1 MLLCATVALFSLL
14 PSVAQ
19 AQETA
24 GICDRTEA
32 VQRAL
37 LSQIW
42 PRGTAC
48 STVTSAQLRAITLL
62 IITGETSLSL
72 DADDFSGL
80 TGLRFL
86 IFRNNGTITLPSGV
100 FARLIDLGWLSFNS
114 SSLPT
119 LSSGVFEGLSGL
131 EGLALIGNS
140 LPTLSSGIFDELT
153 GLETLSIK
161 HSSITTLPSG
171 VFAGLSSL
179 EELDLRNNSLPTLSS
194 GVFAGLTG
202 LETLRLNN
210 SNITTLSSGVFAG
223 LSGLETLN
231 LYDNDIT
238 TLSSGV
244 FAGLTG
250 LETLNLY
257 DNNIT
262 TLSSGVFAGLTGL
275 ETLRLDS
282 NDITAL
288 SSDTFTGLTNLD
300 LLYLNSNDITT
311 LSSGVF
317 AGLTRLRDLSLGD
330 NRITTLRPGVFAEL
344 TRLEALRFY
353 GNSIATLPSGVFDDL
368 TALTYLNLVGNRI
381 TTLSPRMFDA
391 LSALRY
397 LDLRDNGITT
407 LPRDLFANVGSQRLN
422 IFRLE
427 GNPGVPFVIPLRYE
441 RTDNKDFRA
450 PGPTATINI
459 SSPLSP
465 SLVPANSVRARL
477 ALNGGQL
484 SAPSTV
490 ALDTPFTV
498 TQAGGVPSVLSLTL
512 AASPPARDGWVI
524 GVPSDISIF
533 PESGGN
539 SQPTVAPITV
549 APTIRGTTT
558 VPQTLTV
565 ATDSIADI
573 DRLGGFSYQWQRST
587 DASFTRPV
595 DISGATS
602 DTYVLDD
609 ADVGKY
615 LRVLV
620 SFTDRRSIDEVLT
633 SVPTAQI
640 SARPTAGICGRTE
653 AVQRA
658 LLSKIRLRGTVSG
671 CSTVTSTQ
679 LRTITILSIGGETS
693 LSLATDDFAGLTKL
707 RELFLAEN
715 GLTTLPSGIFAGLTG
730 LVSLNLYGNSLT
742 TLPSGIFIELT
753 QLRRLVLSS
762 NEINL
767 SDGIFAGLTVLREL
781 SLGRNNITTLPSG
794 IFAGLTKLEELHLGG
809 NNITALPSGIFAGL
823 TKLRQLTLS
832 YNSITTLPSGVFAG
846 LTRLEELL
854 LHSNSIA
861 TLPSGTFTGLTQ
873 LKELTLGSN
882 GIATLPSGI
891 FTGLTELWQLS
902 FRGNNITTLPS
913 GVFAGLAALRK
924 LYIDSNGITNLP
936 SGTFAG
942 LTELRELYLGANN
955 ITNLPSGTFAGLTQL
970 RKLTLSYNSIT
981 NPPVGIFDDLS
992 ALTNLELVSNRITAL
1007 PEGLFINLKNLNRLD
1022 LLRNPG
1028 APFTIP
1034 LRYERTD
1041 NSDFRAPGP
1050 TATIKISSPLS
1061 SSLVPPDSVRA
1072 RLALI
1077 GGELSARFTVAL
1089 DTPFTV
1095 TQDGS
1100 LPSELTMTLAASP
1113 PARDGWVIGLP
1124 DDIAIFPESEGN
1136 SQPTGTLAIDG
1147 TTTVPQALTA
1157 VTDSIADEDGLG
1169 DFSYQWQR
1177 SSDEAF
1183 SRTPI
1188 DITGATSTTYVLT
1201 DADAGKYLRVVV
1213 SFTDGRDTDEVLT
1226 SAATVSIVARPT
1238 AGICGRAEAIQH
1250 ALLAAIGL
1258 HISTHCSVVTSAQ
1271 LSRVT
1276 TLLVNHGGLT
1286 ALTAADLAGLTGLKS
1301 LDVGRNAI
1309 TSLPVGL
1316 FAGLPELKN
1325 LYFYANDI
1333 TELSVGLFAGLTK
1346 LELLSFNHNAITKLP
1361 VGLFAGLTKLELLS
1375 FENNDIAEL
1384 PVGLFAGLNELRYLR
1399 VNDNSLTELQAGLFA
1414 GLTKLETLYLQGYS
1428 FPTLPAGIF
1437 AGLNSLSE
1445 LYLSGAGYSIPTELP
1460 AGLFAGLNSLSK
1472 LYLFSRGLSELP
1484 AGLFDGLTALNLLS
1498 LSDNPLSSLTGR
1510 HFRDL
1515 TGLVTLS
1522 LHGSLGRSDE
1532 LPSDLFAHTTRLEFL
1547 GIGYSAIS
1555 SFPADLF
1562 EPLGHLKELDLSHNP
1577 WLSSLAATQFQTNTA
1592 LNILRLNNSGYTSL
1606 PDGLFASLA
1615 NLTELSTL
1623 DLFST
1628 PGAPYT
1634 IPLRYERT
1642 DTGDFGAP
1650 GPTATINLPSP
1661 LSSFLL
1667 PSNAITANLV
1677 LDSGQLSVA
1686 TTTLGTP
1693 FEVTQAGS
1701 GPSVLSLT
1709 LAASPPA
1716 GNGWVIGVPDDITIF
1731 PESEG
1736 NSQPTGTIA
1745 IDGTTTV
1752 PQTLTAITDSI
1763 ADTDGLGD
1771 FSYQW
1776 QRSTDADFTS
1786 SVGIGEATSS
1796 TYALDDADAG
1806 MYIRVVVSFT
1816 DGRDTDE
1823 VLTSA
1828 VTAQIAARL
1837 PVGICERTEAVQRAL
1852 LVAIGRAA
1860 VCSTVTSV
1868 QLGAISWLTIT
1879 EEASLSLAVGD
1890 FAGLT
1895 GLTHLDLNG
1904 NGITTL
1910 PSGVF
1915 ADLTQ
1920 LNRLHLNDNV
1930 ITTLPSGIFAELTEL
1945 EALHLRENSITELP
1959 SDIFAGLTKLDLL
1972 DLYNNDI
1979 TALPSGVFTGLTEL
1993 ETLHLRENSVTELPS
2008 DIFAGLTKLDLL
2020 DLDNNDITALPSGVF
2035 TGLTELRALRLGYNS
2050 ITTLPDGIF
2059 AGLADLRTLDLRRND
2074 ITGLPDGIFENLTD
2088 LRVLSLN
2095 GNDITGLA
2103 DGIFA
2108 DLTKLRVLSLSNN
2121 DITGLSNG
2129 IFDELTGLEQLYLQN
2144 NEIARLP
2151 AGLLASQTNLRTLDL
2166 KGNPGTPFTI
2176 PLRYERT
2183 DSKDFRAPG
2192 PTATIKISSPL
2203 SSSLVPPDSVRAR
2216 LALIGGELSAR
2227 FTVALDTPFTVTQ
2240 DGSLPSELS
2249 MTLVASPPAQDGWR
2263 IGVPNDI
2270 TIFPE
2275 PEGNSPAT
2283 GEITIAG
2290 TTTVPQTLTAV
2301 TGGIADEDSLGD
2313 FSYQWQRST
2322 DAGFTS
2328 SADISG
2334 ATGSTYALDDADAGK
2349 YLRVVVSFTDGRD
2362 TDEVLT
2368 SATTAQISAR
2378 QVAGIC
2384 GRTEAVQR
2392 ALLSKIWP
2400 QGTACS
2406 AVTSAQLGAITRV
2419 TITGETSLSLA
2430 VGDFAGLTGLTR
2442 LDLNGNGITTLPS
2455 GVFADLTQLNRLH
2468 LNDNVITTLPSGIFA
2483 GLTQLN
2489 RLHLN
2494 DNAITTLPSGIFAGL
2509 TQLNR
2514 LHLNDNAITTLPSG
2528 IFAGLTQLNRLY
2540 LNDNVITTLPSGI
2553 FAGLTQLNRLH
2564 LNDNAI
2570 TTLPSGIF
2578 AGLTGLTHLKIDG
2591 NGITTLPPRVFVGL
2605 ARLGYLNLT
2614 DNSITNLPPEIF
2626 AGLTGLENLSFSYN
2640 DIISLPP
2647 GIFAGLTSLDR
2658 LFFTNNDITS
2668 LPSGIFAGL
2677 AKLTFLT
2684 LAYNDIINLPSGIF
2698 DGLTALTTLHLN
2710 NNNITTLPE
2719 GVFASMADLSSLSLY
2734 QNLGAPFTIPLR
2746 YERTDNSDFRAPG
2759 PTATISFS
2767 SPLSSS
2773 LVPPNSVRARL
2784 ALDRGQLS
2792 ASSTVALDT
2801 PFTVT
2806 QDGSLPSELSMTLVA
2821 SPPAQDGWRVGVP
2834 NDITIFPEPEGNSPA
2849 TGEITIAGTTTV
2861 PQTLTAVTGGIADED
2876 SLGDFSYQW
2885 QRSTDAGFTS
2895 SADIS
2900 GATGSTY
2907 ALDDADAGKYLRVVV
2922 SFTDGRDTDEVLTS
2936 ATTAQISARQV
2947 AGICG
2952 RTEAVQ
2958 RALLSKIRPQ
2968 GTACSAVTSAQ
2979 LGAITTLRIEG
2990 ETSLSLAAGDFAGL
3004 TRLITLD
3011 LFRNTAITLPVGVF
3025 AGLTELLNLDLRDNG
3040 ITTLPSGIFAGLTRL
3055 RLLNFRG
3062 NDITTL
3068 PVGVFAGLTELL
3080 NLDLR
3085 DNGITTLP
3093 SGIFA
3098 GLTRLRLLNF
3108 RGNDITTLPS
3118 GIFAGL
3124 TGLEN
3129 LYLTSN
3135 SITTLPLGIFAGLTR
3150 LTHLDLEGNGI
3161 ITLSSGIFAGLTGL
3175 LNLDLRGNDITTLP
3189 SGIFAGLTRL
3199 RNLVL
3204 NDNDITTLPSGIFAG
3219 LTRLRILR
3227 LDGND
3232 LTTLPSGI
3240 FAGLAELEM
3249 LALSGNGISNLL
3261 SGMFAGLT
3269 GLRVLLLDGNGITNL
3284 SATVFD
3290 NLTELEG
3297 LILSYNSII
3306 TLPSGVFAGLARL
3319 RDLYLQDNDIPTLPE
3334 GLFANMTNLISLRLD
3349 GNPGAPFAIPLRYGR
3364 VDNSDFRAP
3373 GPTAEIR
3380 LSFPLS
3386 SSLVPPSSVTASLTL
3401 NAGQL
3406 SPSSVIL
3413 GSSFTVTQEGATPAV
3428 LSSTLAGN
3436 LQPVV
3441 PYRSGGWR
3449 IVPPSDITIFPEGNR
3464 PATGEIT
3471 ISGTTT
3477 VPQTLTAET
3486 DSIADEDG
3494 LSSFNYQWQR
3504 STDAGF
3510 TSSVN
3515 ISEATGST
3523 YALDDADAGKYLR
3536 VVVSFTDERGADETL
3551 TSAATAQITERPNRP
3566 ATGEITISGTTT
3578 VPQTLTAK
3586 TGSIADEDG
3595 LGSFSYQWQRST
3607 DADFTSSVDISEATG
3622 NTYVLDDADAGKYL
3636 RVAVSFTDERGAD
3649 ETLTSAV
3656 TAQITERPN
3665 RPATG
3670 EITIAGTTT
3679 VPQTLTAETGGIADE
3694 DGLGDFSYQWQR
3706 STAADFTNPVEI
3718 SDATGSTYALDDADA
3733 GKYLRVVVSF
3743 TDERDADETLTSV
3756 VTAQI
3761 AERSNRPATGE
3772 ITIAGTTTVPQTL
3785 TAETDSIADEDGL
3798 SSFNYQW
3805 QRSTDAGFTSSVDIN
3820 GATSNTYKLDVA
3832 DDAKYLR
3839 VIVSFTDKRGAY
3851 EVFISAATAR
3861 ISAQPNRPATGK
3873 ITIAGTTTVPQL
3885 LTAETGSIAD
3895 EDGLG
3900 DFSYQWQRSSDESFT
3915 SPVEASDVTGSTYA
3929 LDDADAGKY
3938 LRVVVSFTDKRGA
3951 DETFTSVATAQIAER
3966 PNRPATGKITI
3977 SGTTTVPQTLTAET
3991 DSIADEDGLGSFNYQ
4006 WQRSTDAGFT
4016 SSVNISEATGSTYA
4030 LDDADAGK
4038 YLRVVVSFTDERDA
4052 DETLTSV
4059 VTAQI
4064 AERPNRPATGKITIS
4079 GTTTVPQTLTA
4090 ETGSIADE
4098 DGLGDFSYQWQRSS
4112 DESFTSPVET
4122 SDVTGSTYALDDAD
4136 AGKYLRVVVS
4146 FTDERDADETLTSV
4160 VTAQIAERPNRPAT
4174 GKITI
4179 AGTTT
4184 VPQLLTAET
4193 GSIADEDGLGDFSY
4207 QWQRSSDES
4216 FTSPVEASDVTGSTY
4231 ALDDADAG
4239 KYLRVVVSFTDKRG
4253 ADETFTSVATAQIA
4267 ERPNRPA
4274 TGEIT
4279 ISGTTTVPQTLTAE
4293 TDSIA
4298 DEDGLGSF
4306 NYQWQRS
4313 TAADFTNPVE
4323 ISDATGS
4330 TYALDDADAGKYLR
4344 VVVSFT
4350 DKRGAY
4356 EVLTSVATAQ
4366 ITERLNRPATGKII
4380 IAGTSTV
4387 PQRLTA
4393 ETGSVADKDGLG
4405 SFIFQWQRS
4414 TDADFASPVVNIIE
4428 ATGSAYALDDADAG
4442 KYLRVVVSFTD
4453 ERGADET
4460 LTSVATAQIAERPNR
4475 PATGEITIAGTTT
4488 VPQTLTA
4495 ETDSIADEDGLGSF
4509 NYQWQRSTDAGF
4521 TSSVNISEATGS
4533 TYALDDA
4540 DAGKYLRVVVSF
4552 TDERDADETL
4562 TSVVTAQI
4570 AERPNRPA
4578 TGKITISGTTTVP
4591 QLLTAETGSIADED
4605 GLGSFSYQW
4614 QRSTDAD
4621 FTSAINISNATSNTY
4636 ALDDADA
4643 GKYLRVVV
4651 SFTDKRGNEESIT
4664 SSVTAQISARPNS
4677 PATGTITVAGT
4688 PTVPQTLSAKAH
4700 SIADADNL
4708 AEPFAPTYR
4717 WQRSTDADFT
4727 NPVDIS
4733 GVTGRTYDLTD
4744 ADAGQYLRVIVGFAD
4759 KRGNEESLTSSVTA
4773 QISAQPNRPAT
4784 GTITVDGTPTVP
4796 QTLSVKAHNIADADN
4811 LAEPFAPTY
4820 RWQRSTDADFTNPV
4834 DISGVTGRTYDL
4846 TDADAGQYLRVIVGF
4861 ADKRGNEESLTSS
4874 VTAQISARP
4883 NNPATGTIT
4892 VDGTPTV
4899 PQTLS
4904 AKAHNIADADD
4915 LAEPF
4920 APTYR
4925 WQRSTDADF
4934 TNPVDI
4940 SGVTGRTYDLTD
4952 ADAGQYLRVIVGFAD
4967 KRGNEESLTSS
4978 VTAQISA
4985 RPNNPATGTITVDG
4999 TPTVPQTLTAKA
5011 HNIADADDLAE
5022 PFAPTY
5028 RWQRSTDAVFTNP
5041 VDISEVT
5048 GRTYDLTDADAGQ
5061 YLRVIV
5067 GFADKR
5073 GNEESLTSSV
5083 TAQIAARP
5091 NNPATG
5097 TITVAGTARVD
5108 EKLTVS
5114 IDTIADDDG
5123 LPESFEPTYQWQR
5136 SANADFS
5143 GTPTDIPDATGESY
5157 ILVSADVGNYI
5168 RVVVNFTDNLG
5179 FSESV
5184 ASKATEQIS
5193 AHPNTGA
5200 TGTPLI
5206 AGTPVSGQT
5215 LTADASGVSDVDGLG
5230 RFSYQWHRGT
5240 TPDFTP
5246 SERTR
5251 MATGQSYELQDED
5264 VGGYALVMVSFTD
5277 NKGNVEEM
5285 PSLATEQIRAAMF
5298 TAHTMKSMTAVTDLS
5313 MAIELTRAVKS
5324 NIDSP
5329 SKGLRIDG
5337 QSAGSRLRSALQSL
5351 VPRGGAQGYCARNEV
5366 STYDNLL
5373 GSSGISAGPC
5383 VSLDQEELMLRLRQA
5398 LEVEDISLG
5407 LSGDG
5412 SGPNLW
5418 LHATAFDVAG
5428 SPLIDDSTL
5437 GYSDGSGTLAY
5448 LGLTLPATDNFKYG
5462 FTFGQSNTSLDL
5474 ALVAGGAQNDGVYRR
5489 LSFFSSF
5496 LDYRLGNSAEYHVS
5510 AVFGVGAGYTDF
5522 KVESDS
5528 GSDRLT
5534 GSAVSSLSF
5543 ATLNFGREFQLG
5555 ERSNL
5560 TPSFQFTASSSS
5572 TEKAIL
5578 TGDGDDLVM
5587 PRVSSEATEFSLN
5600 LDATF
5605 KSLSGGQQLV
5615 IGGAVR
5621 SGTGDLEYSGVAD
5634 LLVRYQSQRF
5644 SAQLQ
5649 QQINGGE
5656 NERNSYSLE
5665 YAVLTPTIDP
5675 AALSK
5680 LGLTIGTD
5688 YSRTIYYGESG
5699 DALDVG
5705 PLSLGYFGRLNYS
5718 FGKKDVAGSGTLGTR
5733 LRLNQSGEVSA
5744 DINFNIDF

>member
-19 AQETA
+19 AQTTA
-24 GICDRTEA
+24 GICDRTPA

-37 LSQIW
+37 LGEIR
-42 PRGTAC
+42 PRGTVC
-48 STVTSAQLRAITLL
+48 SAVTSEQLSAIT
-62 IITGETSLSL
+62 
-72 DADDFSGL
+72 
-80 TGLRFL
+80 R
-86 IFRNNGTITLPSGV
+86 
-100 FARLIDLGWLSFNS
+100 
-114 SSLPT
+114 
-119 LSSGVFEGLSGL
+119 
-131 EGLALIGNS
+131 
-140 LPTLSSGIFDELT
+140 
-153 GLETLSIK
+153 
-161 HSSITTLPSG
+161 
-171 VFAGLSSL
+171 
-179 EELDLRNNSLPTLSS
+179 LDLRGEISLDLAT
-194 GVFAGLTG
+194 GDFAGLTG
-202 LETLRLNN
+202 LERLD
-210 SNITTLSSGVFAG
+210 LSGTGIIELPAGIFAG
-223 LSGLETLN
+223 LAELEA
-231 LYDNDIT
+231 LYIGGNKIT
-238 TLSSGV
+238 ELPTGV
-244 FAGLTG
+244 FAGLTE
-250 LETLNLY
+250 LAFLNL
-257 DNNIT
+257 NGNKIT
-262 TLSSGVFAGLTGL
+262 ELPTGVFAGLTELAFLNLNG
-275 ETLRLDS
+275 
-282 NDITAL
+282 NDITELTAGL
-288 SSDTFTGLTNLD
+288 FAGLTKLRVLTLAANSITNLPAGIFAGLTSLERLD
-300 LLYLNSNDITT
+300 PGNNGITDFPA
-311 LSSGVF
+311 GIF
-317 AGLTRLRDLSLGD
+317 AGLTRLKSLSIGM
-330 NRITTLRPGVFAEL
+330 NGITNLPVTVFDGL
-344 TRLEALRFY
+344 TRLESLSLTQNSLASLTHRHLR
-353 GNSIATLPSGVFDDL
+353 DL
-368 TALTYLNLVGNRI
+368 TAL
-381 TTLSPRMFDA
+381 
-391 LSALRY
+391 RY
-397 LDLRDNGITT
+397 LRMSSSLASGVV
-407 LPRDLFANVGSQRLN
+407 LPSDLFASTTRLVSLNMGGNFPASGSTSSLPASLFAPLVNLRTLEMGSNRGLTSLAATQFQTNTALNELTLSYWGLTSLPDGVFANLKNLNRLDLL
-422 IFRLE
+422 R
-427 GNPGVPFVIPLRYE
+427 NPGVPFALPLRYE
-441 RTDNKDFRA
+441 RTDSSNFRA
-450 PGPTATINI
+450 PGPTATIKI
-459 SSPLSP
+459 SSPLSS
-465 SLVPANSVRARL
+465 SLVPRNSVRARL
-477 ALNGGQL
+477 AMNGGQL

-498 TQAGGVPSVLSLTL
+498 TQDGSLPSTLSLTL
-512 AASPPARDGWVI
+512 VSSPSVGKGWHI
-524 GVPSDISIF
+524 AVPDDITIF
-533 PESGGN
+533 PEPEGN
-539 SQPTVAPITV
+539 SQSTGMPLIT
-549 APTIRGTTT
+549 GTTT
-558 VPQTLTV
+558 VPRTLTAV
-565 ATDSIADI
+565 VSHIGGAGG
-573 DRLGGFSYQWQRST
+573 LGRSVSFQWQRST
-587 DASFTRPV
+587 DADFTRPA
-595 DISGATS
+595 DIRDATGS
-602 DTYVLDD
+602 TYALDD
-609 ADVGKY
+609 ADASMY
-615 LRVLV
+615 LRVVV
-620 SFTDRRSIDEVLT
+620 SFTDGRDTDEVLT
-633 SVPTAQI
+633 SGATAQI
-640 SARPTAGICGRTE
+640 SARQAVGICERTE

-658 LLSKIRLRGTVSG
+658 LLAAMRPNTV
-671 CSTVTSTQ
+671 CSTVTSDQ
-679 LRTITILSIGGETS
+679 LGVVTRLTIIGETS
-693 LSLATDDFAGLTKL
+693 LSLAVGDFAGLTRLITLELL
-707 RELFLAEN
+707 RNTAITLPAGVFAGLTELLNLDLRDNGITTLPSGIFASLTRLRNLDLAQN
-715 GLTTLPSGIFAGLTG
+715 SIATLPSGVFTGLTRLDSLYLTGNSITTLPSGIFAGLARLRVMRLTGNSAITTLPSGIFAGLTG
-730 LVSLNLYGNSLT
+730 LRTLDLYNNSITNLPL
-742 TLPSGIFIELT
+742 
-753 QLRRLVLSS
+753 
-762 NEINL
+762 
-767 SDGIFAGLTVLREL
+767 GIFAGLTGLENL
-781 SLGRNNITTLPSG
+781 TLYNNSITNLPLG
-794 IFAGLTKLEELHLGG
+794 IFAGLPALTYLSLSSNG
-809 NNITALPSGIFAGL
+809 ITD
-823 TKLRQLTLS
+823 
-832 YNSITTLPSGVFAG
+832 LPSGVFAG
-846 LTRLEELL
+846 LTRLERLFL
-854 LHSNSIA
+854 YDNDITDLRSA
-861 TLPSGTFTGLTQ
+861 MFDDLPTLTHLV
-873 LKELTLGSN
+873 L
-882 GIATLPSGI
+882 
-891 FTGLTELWQLS
+891 
-902 FRGNNITTLPS
+902 RG
-913 GVFAGLAALRK
+913 
-924 LYIDSNGITNLP
+924 
-936 SGTFAG
+936 
-942 LTELRELYLGANN
+942 
-955 ITNLPSGTFAGLTQL
+955 
-970 RKLTLSYNSIT
+970 NSIT
-981 NPPVGIFDDLS
+981 N
-992 ALTNLELVSNRITAL
+992 L
-1007 PEGLFINLKNLNRLD
+1007 PEGLFVNLKNLTRLD

-1124 DDIAIFPESEGN
+1124 ADIAIFPEPEGN
-1136 SQPTGTLAIDG
+1136 SQPTGTITIAG
-1147 TTTVPQALTA
+1147 TTTVPQTLTA
-1157 VTDSIADEDGLG
+1157 ETSSIADEDGLG

-1177 SSDEAF
+1177 MQRIMDTNVVSVV
-1183 SRTPI
+1183 
-1188 DITGATSTTYVLT
+1188 DISGATDGTYELT
-1201 DADAGKYLRVVV
+1201 DADAGKHLRVVV
-1213 SFTDGRDTDEVLT
+1213 SFTDRRGTDEVLA
-1226 SAATVSIVARPT
+1226 SAATVPIVARPT
-1238 AGICGRAEAIQH
+1238 AGICGRAEAVQR

-1258 HISTHCSVVTSAQ
+1258 HSTHCFFVTSAQ
-1271 LSRVT
+1271 LSAVVT
-1276 TLLVNHGGLT
+1276 LVVRDEGLT
-1286 ALTAADLAGLTGLKS
+1286 ALTAADLAGLTGLSS

-1316 FAGLPELKN
+1316 FSGLTELKN
-1325 LYFYANDI
+1325 LHFYANDI
-1333 TELSVGLFAGLTK
+1333 TELPDGLFSGLTK
-1346 LELLSFNHNAITKLP
+1346 LKILGLGYNDITELPDGLLS
-1361 VGLFAGLTKLELLS
+1361 GSTKLEILDIS
-1375 FENNDIAEL
+1375 HNDI
-1384 PVGLFAGLNELRYLR
+1384 
-1399 VNDNSLTELQAGLFA
+1399 
-1414 GLTKLETLYLQGYS
+1414 
-1428 FPTLPAGIF
+1428 
-1437 AGLNSLSE
+1437 
-1445 LYLSGAGYSIPTELP
+1445 TELP
-1460 AGLFAGLNSLSK
+1460 AGLFSGLTKLKSLYMHSNSLSTLPAGIFSESNK
-1472 LYLFSRGLSELP
+1472 LNTLVLSENRLTELP
-1484 AGLFDGLTALNLLS
+1484 ARVFDGLTELQWLRLATNSLNS
-1498 LSDNPLSSLTGR
+1498 MTHR
-1510 HFRDL
+1510 HLRDL
-1515 TGLVTLS
+1515 TGLITLS
-1522 LHGSLGRSDE
+1522 LHRALAPSVV
-1532 LPSDLFAHTTRLEFL
+1532 LPSDLFVSNTRIQTLDLHDNFP
-1547 GIGYSAIS
+1547 IGS
-1555 SFPADLF
+1555 STSSLPVDLF
-1562 EPLGHLKELDLSHNP
+1562 TPLVQLEELNLRQNYG
-1577 WLSSLAATQFQTNTA
+1577 LSSLAATQFQTNTA
-1592 LNILRLNNSGYTSL
+1592 LTSLDLSNSGLASL
-1606 PDGLFASLA
+1606 PDGLFA
-1615 NLTELSTL
+1615 
-1623 DLFST
+1623 
-1628 PGAPYT
+1628 
-1634 IPLRYERT
+1634 
-1642 DTGDFGAP
+1642 
-1650 GPTATINLPSP
+1650 
-1661 LSSFLL
+1661 
-1667 PSNAITANLV
+1667 
-1677 LDSGQLSVA
+1677 
-1686 TTTLGTP
+1686 
-1693 FEVTQAGS
+1693 
-1701 GPSVLSLT
+1701 
-1709 LAASPPA
+1709 
-1716 GNGWVIGVPDDITIF
+1716 
-1731 PESEG
+1731 
-1736 NSQPTGTIA
+1736 
-1745 IDGTTTV
+1745 
-1752 PQTLTAITDSI
+1752 
-1763 ADTDGLGD
+1763 
-1771 FSYQW
+1771 
-1776 QRSTDADFTS
+1776 
-1786 SVGIGEATSS
+1786 
-1796 TYALDDADAG
+1796 
-1806 MYIRVVVSFT
+1806 
-1816 DGRDTDE
+1816 
-1823 VLTSA
+1823 
-1828 VTAQIAARL
+1828 
-1837 PVGICERTEAVQRAL
+1837 
-1852 LVAIGRAA
+1852 
-1860 VCSTVTSV
+1860 
-1868 QLGAISWLTIT
+1868 
-1879 EEASLSLAVGD
+1879 
-1890 FAGLT
+1890 
-1895 GLTHLDLNG
+1895 
-1904 NGITTL
+1904 GIT
-1910 PSGVF
+1910 
-1915 ADLTQ
+1915 
-1920 LNRLHLNDNV
+1920 
-1930 ITTLPSGIFAELTEL
+1930 
-1945 EALHLRENSITELP
+1945 
-1959 SDIFAGLTKLDLL
+1959 
-1972 DLYNNDI
+1972 
-1979 TALPSGVFTGLTEL
+1979 
-1993 ETLHLRENSVTELPS
+1993 
-2008 DIFAGLTKLDLL
+2008 
-2020 DLDNNDITALPSGVF
+2020 
-2035 TGLTELRALRLGYNS
+2035 
-2050 ITTLPDGIF
+2050 
-2059 AGLADLRTLDLRRND
+2059 
-2074 ITGLPDGIFENLTD
+2074 NL
-2088 LRVLSLN
+2088 SY
-2095 GNDITGLA
+2095 
-2103 DGIFA
+2103 
-2108 DLTKLRVLSLSNN
+2108 
-2121 DITGLSNG
+2121 
-2129 IFDELTGLEQLYLQN
+2129 LYLQ
-2144 NEIARLP
+2144 
-2151 AGLLASQTNLRTLDL
+2151 S
-2166 KGNPGTPFTI
+2166 NPGSPFTI

-2183 DSKDFRAPG
+2183 DNSDFRAPG
-2192 PTATIKISSPL
+2192 PTATIKISSPF
-2203 SSSLVPPDSVRAR
+2203 SSSLVPPNSVRAR
-2216 LALIGGELSAR
+2216 LALNGGQLSAPS
-2227 FTVALDTPFTVTQ
+2227 TVAVDTPFTVTQ

-2270 TIFPE
+2270 IIFPE

-3471 ISGTTT
+3471 I
-3477 VPQTLTAET
+3477 A
-3486 DSIADEDG
+3486 
-3494 LSSFNYQWQR
+3494 
-3504 STDAGF
+3504 
-3510 TSSVN
+3510 
-3515 ISEATGST
+3515 
-3523 YALDDADAGKYLR
+3523 
-3536 VVVSFTDERGADETL
+3536 
-3551 TSAATAQITERPNRP
+3551 
-3566 ATGEITISGTTT
+3566 
-3578 VPQTLTAK
+3578 
-3586 TGSIADEDG
+3586 
-3595 LGSFSYQWQRST
+3595 
-3607 DADFTSSVDISEATG
+3607 
-3622 NTYVLDDADAGKYL
+3622 
-3636 RVAVSFTDERGAD
+3636 
-3649 ETLTSAV
+3649 
-3656 TAQITERPN
+3656 
-3665 RPATG
+3665 
-3670 EITIAGTTT
+3670 
-3679 VPQTLTAETGGIADE
+3679 
-3694 DGLGDFSYQWQR
+3694 
-3706 STAADFTNPVEI
+3706 
-3718 SDATGSTYALDDADA
+3718 
-3733 GKYLRVVVSF
+3733 
-3743 TDERDADETLTSV
+3743 
-3756 VTAQI
+3756 
-3761 AERSNRPATGE
+3761 
-3772 ITIAGTTTVPQTL
+3772 
-3785 TAETDSIADEDGL
+3785 
-3798 SSFNYQW
+3798 
-3805 QRSTDAGFTSSVDIN
+3805 
-3820 GATSNTYKLDVA
+3820 
-3832 DDAKYLR
+3832 
-3839 VIVSFTDKRGAY
+3839 
-3851 EVFISAATAR
+3851 
-3861 ISAQPNRPATGK
+3861 
-3873 ITIAGTTTVPQL
+3873 
-3885 LTAETGSIAD
+3885 
-3895 EDGLG
+3895 
-3900 DFSYQWQRSSDESFT
+3900 
-3915 SPVEASDVTGSTYA
+3915 
-3929 LDDADAGKY
+3929 
-3938 LRVVVSFTDKRGA
+3938 
-3951 DETFTSVATAQIAER
+3951 
-3966 PNRPATGKITI
+3966 
-3977 SGTTTVPQTLTAET
+3977 GTTTVPQTLTAET

-4038 YLRVVVSFTDERDA
+4038 YLRVVVSFTDGRD
-4052 DETLTSV
+4052 
-4059 VTAQI
+4059 
-4064 AERPNRPATGKITIS
+4064 
-4079 GTTTVPQTLTA
+4079 
-4090 ETGSIADE
+4090 
-4098 DGLGDFSYQWQRSS
+4098 
-4112 DESFTSPVET
+4112 
-4122 SDVTGSTYALDDAD
+4122 
-4136 AGKYLRVVVS
+4136 
-4146 FTDERDADETLTSV
+4146 TD
-4160 VTAQIAERPNRPAT
+4160 
-4174 GKITI
+4174 
-4179 AGTTT
+4179 
-4184 VPQLLTAET
+4184 
-4193 GSIADEDGLGDFSY
+4193 
-4207 QWQRSSDES
+4207 
-4216 FTSPVEASDVTGSTY
+4216 
-4231 ALDDADAG
+4231 
-4239 KYLRVVVSFTDKRG
+4239 
-4253 ADETFTSVATAQIA
+4253 
-4267 ERPNRPA
+4267 
-4274 TGEIT
+4274 
-4279 ISGTTTVPQTLTAE
+4279 
-4293 TDSIA
+4293 
-4298 DEDGLGSF
+4298 
-4306 NYQWQRS
+4306 
-4313 TAADFTNPVE
+4313 
-4323 ISDATGS
+4323 
-4330 TYALDDADAGKYLR
+4330 
-4344 VVVSFT
+4344 
-4350 DKRGAY
+4350 
-4356 EVLTSVATAQ
+4356 EVLTSATTAQ
-4366 ITERLNRPATGKII
+4366 ISARQVAGICGRTEAVQRALLSKIRPQGTACSAVTSNQLRAITNLRIEGETSLSLA
-4380 IAGTSTV
+4380 AGDFAGLT
-4387 PQRLTA
+4387 RLTHLHLDGNGITTLPSGIFA
-4393 ETGSVADKDGLG
+4393 GLTKLWQLYLNNNAITTLPPGVFASLTKVDTLSLNDNDITNLPSEIFAGLTKLRILYLDNNDITTLPSGIFSSLTGLG
-4405 SFIFQWQRS
+4405 SLYLGNNNLTTLPAGIFAGLTRLGGVHLNGNNLTTAPSGIFAGLTRLQILRLNDNDITNLPSGIFAGLTRLRFLNLNGNSITILPLGIFAGLTGLEELDLYSNSITNLSSGVFAGLTRLQILRLNYNDITNLPSGIFAGLTGLEQLFLISNAITSLPSKVFAGLTRLRILRLDGNGLTTLPSGIFAGLTELWSLELKNNKITNPPSGVFDDLPALTSLNLVANGLTTLSPGIFDELSGLERLYLFDNNI
-4414 TDADFASPVVNIIE
+4414 TTLPEGLFASMTDLSTLRLEVNPGAPFAIPLRYGRVDNSDFRASGPTAEIRLSSPFSSSLVPPSSVTANLTLNAGQLSPPSVTLGSSFTVTQEGVTPAVLSSTLAGNIQPVVPYHS
-4428 ATGSAYALDDADAG
+4428 GG
-4442 KYLRVVVSFTD
+4442 WR
-4453 ERGADET
+4453 
-4460 LTSVATAQIAERPNR
+4460 IAPPSDITIFPEGNSPS
-4475 PATGEITIAGTTT
+4475 TGEITIAGTTT

-4578 TGKITISGTTTVP
+4578 TGEITISGTTTVPQTLTAETGGIADEDGLGDFSYQWQRSTAADFTNPVEISDATGSTYALDDADAGKYLRVVVSFTDERDADETLTSVVTAQIAERPNRPATGEITIAGTTTVPQTLTAETDSIADEDGLGSFKFLWQRSTEAGFASSVDINGATSNTYKLDVADDAKYLRVIVSFTDKRGAYEVFISTATARISAQPNRPATGEITIAGTTTVP
-4591 QLLTAETGSIADED
+4591 QLLTAETGNIADED
-4605 GLGSFSYQW
+4605 GLGDFSYQW
-4614 QRSTDAD
+4614 QRSSDES
-4621 FTSAINISNATSNTY
+4621 FTSPVETSDVTGSTY

-4651 SFTDKRGNEESIT
+4651 SFTDKRGADETFTSVATAQIAERPNRPATGEITIAGTTTIPQLLTAETGNIADEDGLGSFKFVWQRSTDAGFTSSVDISEATGSTYALDDADAGKYLRVVVSFTDKRGADETFTSVATAQIAERPNRPATGEITIAGTTTVPQLLTAETGNIADEDGLGSFKFVWQRSTDAGFTSSVDISEATGSTYALDDADAGKYLRVVVSFTDKRGADETFTSVATAQIAERPNRPATGEITIAGTTTIPQLLTAETGNIADEDGLGSFKFVWQRSTDAGFTSSVDISEATGSTYALDDADAGKYLRVVVSFTDKRGAYETFISAATAQISAQPNRPATGEITIAGTTTVPQRLTAETGSIADEDGLGSFNYQWQRSTDAGFTSSGDISEATGSTYALGDADAGKYLRVVVSFTDERDADETLTSVVTAQIAERSNRPATGEITISGTTTVPQTLTAETDSIADEDGLGSFNYQWQRSPDAGFTSSVDINGATSNTYKLDVADDAKYLRVIVSFTDKRGAYEVFISAATARISAQPNRPATGEITIAGTTTVPQRLTAETGSIADEDGLGSFKFVWQRSSDESFTSPVETSDVTGSTYALDDADAGKYLRVVVSFTDKRGADETFTSVATAQIAERPNRPATGKITIAGTTTIPQLLTAETGSIADEDGLGSFKFVWQRSTEAGFASSVDINGATSNTYKLDVADDAKYLRVIVSFTDKRGAYEVFISAATARISAQPNRPATGKITIAGTTTVPQLLTAETGNIADEDGLGDFSYQWQRSSDESFTSPVEASDVTGSTYALDDADAGKYLRVVVSFTDKRGADETFTSVATAQIAERPNRPATGEITIAGTTTVPQILTAETGSIADEDGLGSFNYQWQRSTDADFASSVDISEATGSTYALDDVDAGKYLRVIVGFADKRGNEESLT
-4664 SSVTAQISARPNS
+4664 SSVTAQITARPNS
-4677 PATGTITVAGT
+4677 PATGTITVDGT

-4700 SIADADNL
+4700 NIADADNL

-4759 KRGNEESLTSSVTA
+4759 KRGNEESLTSSVTT
-4773 QISAQPNRPAT
+4773 QIVARPNSPAT

-4796 QTLSVKAHNIADADN
+4796 QTLSAKAHNIADADNLAEPFAPTYRWQRSTDADFTNPVDIGGVTGRTYDLTDADAGQYLRVIVGFADKRGNEESLTSSVTAQISARPNSPATGTITVDGTPTVPQTLSAKAHNIADADN

-4874 VTAQISARP
+4874 VTAQIAARP

-4892 VDGTPTV
+4892 VDGTT
-4899 PQTLS
+4899 
-4904 AKAHNIADADD
+4904 
-4915 LAEPF
+4915 
-4920 APTYR
+4920 
-4925 WQRSTDADF
+4925 
-4934 TNPVDI
+4934 
-4940 SGVTGRTYDLTD
+4940 
-4952 ADAGQYLRVIVGFAD
+4952 
-4967 KRGNEESLTSS
+4967 
-4978 VTAQISA
+4978 
-4985 RPNNPATGTITVDG
+4985 
-4999 TPTVPQTLTAKA
+4999 
-5011 HNIADADDLAE
+5011 
-5022 PFAPTY
+5022 
-5028 RWQRSTDAVFTNP
+5028 
-5041 VDISEVT
+5041 
-5048 GRTYDLTDADAGQ
+5048 
-5061 YLRVIV
+5061 
-5067 GFADKR
+5067 
-5073 GNEESLTSSV
+5073 
-5083 TAQIAARP
+5083 
-5091 NNPATG
+5091 
-5097 TITVAGTARVD
+5097 RVD
-5108 EKLTVS
+5108 ETLTVS

-5123 LPESFEPTYQWQR
+5123 LPESLEPTYQWQR
-5136 SANADFS
+5136 SANTDFS

-5157 ILVSADVGNYI
+5157 ILVSADVDNYI
-5168 RVVVNFTDNLG
+5168 RVVVSFRDNLG
-5179 FSESV
+5179 FSESI
-5184 ASKATEQIS
+5184 ASEATEQIS

-5200 TGTPLI
+5200 TGTPMI

-5215 LTADASGVSDVDGLG
+5215 LTVDASGVSDVDGLG

-5246 SERTR
+5246 SEHTR

-5351 VPRGGAQGYCARNEV
+5351 VPRGGNQGYCARNEV

-5383 VSLDQEELMLRLRQA
+5383 ASLDQEELMLRLRQA

-5496 LDYRLGNSAEYHVS
+5496 LDYRLGNSAEYHVN
-5510 AVFGVGAGYTDF
+5510 AVFGVGSGYTDF

-5572 TEKAIL
+5572 TGKAIL

-5587 PRVSSEATEFSLN
+5587 PRVSSDATEFSLN

-5675 AALSK
+5675 VALSK

-5699 DALDVG
+5699 DSLDVG

-5718 FGKKDVAGSGTLGTR
+5718 FGEKDVAGSGALGTR